1 MIVAIRESG
10 GNDMSLHLPLLMKNS
25 LRNRR
30 RSILTILSIAASL
43 CLLAILLAI
52 YDAFFFTKATAEQAL
67 RLITRHRVSLANP
80 LPLSYQPQIEQVQ
93 GVKEVMIS
101 QWFGGVYKDSRDPAN
116 FFARFAVE
124 PEKLLIVNPEIKLSE
139 SERQA
144 FINEPTACIIGMKT
158 ATRHNIKIGDRITIV
173 GDIFPINLDLVLRG
187 IYENPL
193 DNETL
198 YFHYKYFNESLATT
212 NTAQKDNVGVY
223 TILLQRADDANVVSK
238 TIDDMF
244 RNAPAQTKTETE
256 LGFQLSFLA
265 FLGDIKLILLTICS
279 AVTFTILLV
288 SGNTM
293 AMAVRERVREVG
305 VLKTLG
311 FTNGSVLWL
320 LVGEAIF
327 ISLIGG
333 LLGLLLAT
341 GLLALLRS
349 LPSTFVNFGTL
360 NVNPAVAAV
369 CLGVAAMI
377 GFVASLV
384 PAWGASRR
392 PIVDALRFTD

>member
-1 MIVAIRESG
+1 
-10 GNDMSLHLPLLMKNS
+10 MSLHLPLMIKNS

-30 RSILTILSIAASL
+30 RSLLTIASIALSL
-43 CLLAILLAI
+43 CLLAFLLVI
-52 YDAFFFTKATAEQAL
+52 YHSFFFAEATPDQAL

-80 LPLSYQPQIEQVQ
+80 LPLSYQQQIKQVP

-101 QWFGGVYKDSRDPAN
+101 QWFGGTYKDARDQAN

-124 PEKLLIVNPEIKLSE
+124 AEKLAILNPEIKMPD

-144 FINEPTACIIGMKT
+144 FVNEVTACILGRKT
-158 ATRHNIKIGDRITIV
+158 AERHNLKIGDRITVV
-173 GDIFPINLDLVLRG
+173 GDIFPVTLEMVLRG
-187 IYENPL
+187 IYDNPL

-198 YFHYKYFNESLATT
+198 FFHYKYLNESLRA
-212 NTAQKDNVGVY
+212 AAGFQDIVSVFA
-223 TILLQRADDANVVSK
+223 IRIERADDANVVAK

-244 RNAPAQTKTETE
+244 RNATAQTKTETE
-256 LGFQLSFLA
+256 LAFQLSFLA
-265 FLGDIKLILLTICS
+265 FLGDVKMILLVICS

-311 FTNGSVLWL
+311 FSNGAVLWL

-333 LLGLLLAT
+333 LLGLLLAS
-341 GLLALLRS
+341 GLIAVMRT
-349 LPSTFVNFGTL
+349 LPSTFANFSTLSVNL
-360 NVNPAVAAV
+360 PVAAV

-377 GFVASLV
+377 GIISSLI

-392 PIVDALRFTD
+392 PIVEALRYTD